1 MKKGSCCTMLKVLL
15 MSAALSL
22 DCLAAGI
29 GLASEKIKL
38 PPVSAVIISFVGTLF
53 LSVSLFFSDIIEK
66 CFDREI
72 CRQISFW
79 ALFILGIICILGHF
93 IKRILKKCSG
103 KNLCIKC
110 RGIRFAVS
118 LYIDETAAD
127 CDRSKSI
134 SPLEATALA
143 AALSTDSLLSGISA
157 GLTEIRTVPLLIS
170 AFIFGL
176 FFLLIGSLLGRMTDK
191 REINISW
198 ISGAILILLA
208 FL

>member
-1 MKKGSCCTMLKVLL
+1 MLKVLL

-38 PPVSAVIISFVGTLF
+38 PPISAVIISFVGTLF
-53 LSVSLFFSDIIEK
+53 LYIALFFSDIIEK
-66 CFDREI
+66 CFDQEI
-72 CRQISFW
+72 CRKISFW
-79 ALFILGIICILGHF
+79 ALFLLGTMCLLGYF
-93 IKRILKKCSG
+93 IKRILKKSSG

-110 RGIRFAVS
+110 KGIRFAVS

-134 SPLEATALA
+134 SPIEATALA

-157 GLTEIRTVPLLIS
+157 GLADINAVPLLIS
-170 AFIFGL
+170 VFIFGL
-176 FFLLIGSLLGRMTDK
+176 FFLLIGSLLGRITDK
-191 REINISW
+191 HEINTGW
-198 ISGAILILLA
+198 ISGVILILLA

>member
-1 MKKGSCCTMLKVLL
+1 MLKVLL

-38 PPVSAVIISFVGTLF
+38 PPISAIIISFVGTLS
-53 LSVSLFFSDIIEK
+53 LYIALFFSDLIEK

-72 CRQISFW
+72 CQKISFW
-79 ALFILGIICILGHF
+79 ALFLLGTLCLLGHF
-93 IKRILKKCSG
+93 IKRILKKSSG

-110 RGIRFAVS
+110 KGIRFAVS

-134 SPLEATALA
+134 SPIEAIALA

-157 GLTEIRTVPLLIS
+157 GLADINAIPLLIS
-170 AFIFGL
+170 VFIFGL
-176 FFLLIGSLLGRMTDK
+176 FFLLIGSLFGRITDK
-191 REINISW
+191 HEINTGW